1 MDRRRGH
8 KRQMAIKADR
18 GGQGVARPT
27 VKQTG
32 ESGKRPGNIG

>member
-1 MDRRRGH
+1 MDRRTGR
-8 KRQMAIKADR
+8 KRQMVIMADR

-32 ESGKRPGNIG
+32 ESGKRPVSNG